1 MKTRNIG
8 RYLSWP
14 TNRLA
19 ALLAPTGIPPNLI
32 TWSALIFNLW
42 ASILFAS
49 GRFKAAGGVMLLAG
63 LCDLLD
69 GPVARLQDRV
79 SLFGAFLDSIFD
91 RYADLMLFLGL
102 LVYYV
107 DVDRFRYAVLT
118 GAAMAGAVMVSYA
131 KARANSLVPES
142 DVGFWDRPERLVLMI
157 VGALTN
163 RMSPVLWILAIG
175 PNITVIHRIVH
186 TWLQTEGVER
196 TAAKEAAKDAPSGFG
211 IPGATPAAGAAVNL
225 AANSAT
231 DRATGKSAAQ
241 FPPIVPRGP
250 SDAPPILTRS
260 AGRGR

>member
-1 MKTRNIG
+1 MKTLKIG

-19 ALLAPTGIPPNLI
+19 ALLAPTGIPPNVI
-32 TWSALIFNLW
+32 TWSALILNFW
-42 ASILFAS
+42 ASLLFAS
-49 GRFKAAGGVMLLAG
+49 GRFAAAGGMMILAG

-69 GPVARLQDRV
+69 GPVARLQNRV

-91 RYADLMLFLGL
+91 RYADLMLFVGL

-107 DVDRFRYAVLT
+107 HVDRFRYAVLT

-142 DVGFWDRPERLVLMI
+142 EVGFWDRPERLVLMI
-157 VGALTN
+157 VGALAN

-186 TWLQTEGVER
+186 TWMQTEGVKR
-196 TAAKEAAKDAPSGFG
+196 TAAKNASKVAA
-211 IPGATPAAGAAVNL
+211 
-225 AANSAT
+225 
-231 DRATGKSAAQ
+231 GKSAAQ
-241 FPPIVPRGP
+241 FPPITPRGASDP
-250 SDAPPILTRS
+250 SPILTRT
-260 AGRGR
+260 AGRGH

>member
-1 MKTRNIG
+1 MI
-8 RYLSWP
+8 
-14 TNRLA
+14 
-19 ALLAPTGIPPNLI
+19 
-32 TWSALIFNLW
+32 
-42 ASILFAS
+42 
-49 GRFKAAGGVMLLAG
+49 LAG

-107 DVDRFRYAVLT
+107 HVDRFRYAVLT

-142 DVGFWDRPERLVLMI
+142 EVGFWDRPERLVLMI
-157 VGALTN
+157 VGALAN

-186 TWLQTEGVER
+186 TWMQTEGVKR
-196 TAAKEAAKDAPSGFG
+196 SAAKEATRSAAGLAANPVANSV
-211 IPGATPAAGAAVNL
+211 AGAAVNL
-225 AANSAT
+225 AANAASG
-231 DRATGKSAAQ
+231 RATGKSASQ
-241 FPPIVPRGP
+241 FPPINPRGP